1 MIGDGMRRRFTNTE
15 YIIESDRLPAGFSGL
30 KIVMLS
36 DLHGNSYKLD
46 LDEMINTINSIKPDC
61 IVCAGDMITGKPDT
75 NYFNMVDFF
84 EKLCKG
90 NTVFYANGNHEYRM
104 KLFTDTYGDM
114 YYMYRDKIAKAGVNV
129 LENETV
135 ILEKEDVSFSLTG
148 LEIDSIFYSK
158 RHRVTMG
165 SGYLYKELG
174 DRIHADYSIM
184 LAHNPKYFQ
193 QYAEWGADLVL
204 SGHIHG
210 GIIRFPGLGGL
221 ISTDFTLF
229 PKYDSGLYNEYGSN
243 MILSRGLGSHTV
255 NIRINN
261 QPELITVKILAKQ
274 D

>member
-1 MIGDGMRRRFTNTE
+1 MRRRFTNTE